1 MNLEGQDIMMA
12 LCIGRNIFTV
22 KIFVDSLLLF
32 SPGHRV
38 EVVHEVCHVLGE
50 VLRLTA
56 VGPAEHSEVVSAGSV
71 VTFKSL
77 ILSPS
82 LTAAWTMTVCG

>member
-1 MNLEGQDIMMA
+1 MIMMV
-12 LCIGRNIFTV
+12 LCIGQNILTV
-22 KIFVDSLLLF
+22 KIFLLLYLDTASKSCMRSAMSWARF
-32 SPGHRV
+32 SAWPLSDLH
-38 EVVHEVCHVLGE
+38 GE
-50 VLRLTA
+50 A
-56 VGPAEHSEVVSAGSV
+56 VSAGSV

>member
-1 MNLEGQDIMMA
+1 MA
-12 LCIGRNIFTV
+12 LCIGQNIFTV

-50 VLRLTA
+50 VLCLAA
-56 VGPAEHSEVVSAGSV
+56 VGPAQQGGQCWSSGD
-71 VTFKSL
+71 
-77 ILSPS
+77 I
-82 LTAAWTMTVCG
+82 

>member
-1 MNLEGQDIMMA
+1 MMA

-50 VLRLTA
+50 VLRLAA
-56 VGPAEHSEVVSAGSV
+56 VGPAQHSEAVSAEAV

>member
-1 MNLEGQDIMMA
+1 MMV

-22 KIFVDSLLLF
+22 KIFF
-32 SPGHRV
+32 AAIPGHRV

-50 VLRLTA
+50 VLGLAA
-56 VGPAEHSEVVSAGSV
+56 VGPAQHSEAVSAGSV